1 MKNYTKHKNNVEI
14 NAKNGAGLP
23 SRACSLARADGA
35 GAPYLTITNKS
46 TSTPV
51 KFRVFLNEIDDF
63 LALSARYINS
73 LRSWVF
79 DHSSGGL

>member
-1 MKNYTKHKNNVEI
+1 MKNYSKHKNNVKI
-14 NAKNGAGLP
+14 KAKNVAGLP

-46 TSTPV
+46 TSTSV

-63 LALSARYINS
+63 LALSSRYIKS
-73 LRSWVF
+73 LRSWVY
-79 DHSSGGL
+79 DHSLGGL